1 MKAILLAVSCFLTLP
16 LIAQDSS
23 TRPNRPR
30 IVEPPQSGFAPPVMP
45 QPTVRRDT
53 APAPQQPAELTHNI
67 TIRLQG
73 TTTNGDEIDLSLSGI
88 GPSFNADQAIDKDTT
103 LSCEYLVAETETG
116 YKVTYRVSKRIKI
129 ATENSAGTTKYEFMD
144 VTLSNTVLC
153 AEGRPLVLVLNGGKA
168 LKLTITKE
176 AE

>member
-30 IVEPPQSGFAPPVMP
+30 IVEPPQSGFAPVMP
-45 QPTVRRDT
+45 PPSVRRDT

-88 GPSFNADQAIDKDTT
+88 GPSFNSDQSIDNDT

-153 AEGRPLVLVLNGGKA
+153 AEGRPLVLLLNGAKA